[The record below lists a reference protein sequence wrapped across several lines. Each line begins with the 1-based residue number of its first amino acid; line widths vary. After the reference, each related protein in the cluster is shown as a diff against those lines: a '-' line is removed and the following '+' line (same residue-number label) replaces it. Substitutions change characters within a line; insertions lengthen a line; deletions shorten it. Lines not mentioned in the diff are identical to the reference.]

1 MNGTR
6 LGRGRGGRLAL
17 YGGCLV
23 VLVLLVFLYRAA
35 TTEMTRL
42 HELNVQCTHQE
53 EALAAQL
60 QVIFEYKVRLEK
72 SLSEEKTS
80 NLALKHE
87 LQERA
92 TREKTLRDKDIVEAT
107 QRYNSLQQQ
116 HKILQSEHQDLRD
129 ECDKRQKQSLIET
142 GRLEATLQDLR
153 SQMRKARDDKDK
165 SMEHLKN
172 KYLEVKIEKEQL
184 ENKYNDLLKSNGNT
198 DSTIE
203 HLNKQVFQLKRELED
218 TKMNC
223 KSTLSGMNMINPRLA
238 SQSIAQPSV
247 EKSESPSLQQQK
259 NASTSMSKV
268 LPAVSATQSTINSAS
283 TSSYKSLNPAAA
295 SSVKLLPRVKLPMG
309 VVPIPK
315 MIDPKID
322 KDESKRPVSD
332 GNNSPADNRNNQREN
347 EARAPENE
355 VHDGVDDVA
364 GSDFAAGRR
373 VGEQILR
380 RQENPAW
387 YKVKPGVQEI
397 GDVLNQPG
405 RIPEFGD
412 TGLHQGGDDQYDNLD
427 YYKEPQP
434 KNNDIHLD
442 EGEEDEGEDE
452 DDQGDYQNNPQ
463 AEKHE

>member
-1 MNGTR
+1 MLNLLRYKKLSTAMNGTR

-247 EKSESPSLQQQK
+247 EKSESPSLQQQVSQASNNVDGNPPPIRAPPNHQLINESPDDNNNQDEKDRVNNIGFIQRNNEVVEPAGASDIEAENEMRK
-259 NASTSMSKV
+259 NVPPPFDIKRGPLKNHKDTMRFIGNEDENVANEIGSDQRKIV
-268 LPAVSATQSTINSAS
+268 LAKPYDNKDN
-283 TSSYKSLNPAAA
+283 YDKEKSLLKRDN
-295 SSVKLLPRVKLPMG
+295 G
-309 VVPIPK
+309 FIPIL
-315 MIDPKID
+315 IND
-322 KDESKRPVSD
+322 
-332 GNNSPADNRNNQREN
+332 
-347 EARAPENE
+347 
-355 VHDGVDDVA
+355 
-364 GSDFAAGRR
+364 
-373 VGEQILR
+373 
-380 RQENPAW
+380 
-387 YKVKPGVQEI
+387 
-397 GDVLNQPG
+397 
-405 RIPEFGD
+405 
-412 TGLHQGGDDQYDNLD
+412 GDDKL
-427 YYKEPQP
+427 
-434 KNNDIHLD
+434 
-442 EGEEDEGEDE
+442 
-452 DDQGDYQNNPQ
+452 NNPD
-463 AEKHE
+463 EKQRNIESPLDKN